1 MPVFIISF
9 KCIVSQG
16 FNVHLLFI
24 IQIVITFFSGITFL
38 FAAFYF
44 LFLKKGN
51 SARERYFVFFLSS
64 FSIYLLGR
72 PLQILFETADMNS
85 AAFLVNAARLLLLF
99 IISFPS
105 LMLLSDSFSRVL
117 RPHRSAFY
125 FTLGCVMG
133 FFYLAVNILARI
145 DFSFSLPHG
154 SSVLKISTMSPEV
167 LSLCTS
173 GVQAIAGFLI
183 FISTGSET
191 IRRIVSEKK
200 RFSVSLYEIISSS
213 GIAAFG
219 LSFFI
224 GAYLRIWTIPYSA
237 ALPCAIIIGYGLVRD
252 MQKSIRRARQ
262 MEPLLESEV
271 HKALFLGTPMPDRI
285 PELLKALGKSP
296 RINTIAV
303 GKICGNPTQ
312 TAAVQ
317 KASENIHRI
326 LAEYIG
332 EESFIMFPVQDNM
345 IGIAFSSKAV
355 SSEGT
360 FEALLKK
367 IQERILRES
376 GGAISFGI
384 GRNGSAPE
392 DLTLSYYDALFAL
405 ERSGSGNTP
414 AIGNILEMKDP
425 SLAAEE
431 YPLREKELFL
441 SDIRRGDVS
450 SVRRSFP
457 EYFRKLAAFAYGR
470 PEIMNLRLYELLGS
484 AIDAAIAGGGDITV
498 LQSADLRYYRRI
510 AEMREIGQAE
520 KIFSETAEE
529 IADLVFKSYRSVN
542 NEVVAR
548 AKKYIIE
555 HSSEPVSIDETAEAV
570 GLSRSYFLRLF
581 KDGEGITFTDYLT
594 ALRISKAKE
603 LLLKTD
609 KSVTDIAFEVG
620 FNDSNYF
627 SKVFS
632 DAERVSPSGF
642 RKSAK
647 AGS

>member
-1 MPVFIISF
+1 
-9 KCIVSQG
+9 
-16 FNVHLLFI
+16 
-24 IQIVITFFSGITFL
+24 
-38 FAAFYF
+38 
-44 LFLKKGN
+44 
-51 SARERYFVFFLSS
+51 
-64 FSIYLLGR
+64 
-72 PLQILFETADMNS
+72 
-85 AAFLVNAARLLLLF
+85 
-99 IISFPS
+99 
-105 LMLLSDSFSRVL
+105 
-117 RPHRSAFY
+117 
-125 FTLGCVMG
+125 
-133 FFYLAVNILARI
+133 
-145 DFSFSLPHG
+145 
-154 SSVLKISTMSPEV
+154 
-167 LSLCTS
+167 
-173 GVQAIAGFLI
+173 
-183 FISTGSET
+183 
-191 IRRIVSEKK
+191 
-200 RFSVSLYEIISSS
+200 
-213 GIAAFG
+213 
-219 LSFFI
+219 
-224 GAYLRIWTIPYSA
+224 
-237 ALPCAIIIGYGLVRD
+237 
-252 MQKSIRRARQ
+252 
-262 MEPLLESEV
+262 
-271 HKALFLGTPMPDRI
+271 
-285 PELLKALGKSP
+285 
-296 RINTIAV
+296 
-303 GKICGNPTQ
+303 
-312 TAAVQ
+312 
-317 KASENIHRI
+317 
-326 LAEYIG
+326 
-332 EESFIMFPVQDNM
+332 MFPLQDNM

-360 FEALLKK
+360 YEALLKK
-367 IQERILRES
+367 IQERILSES

-405 ERSGSGNTP
+405 ERSGTGNVPT
-414 AIGNILEMKDP
+414 IVNILEIKDP
-425 SLAAEE
+425 SLASEE
-431 YPLREKELFL
+431 YPIREKELFL

-520 KIFSETAEE
+520 NIFSETAGE
-529 IADLVFKSYRSVN
+529 IADLVFKSYHSVN

-609 KSVTDIAFEVG
+609 RSVTDIAFEVG